1 VIYCIGSV
9 CSIGSAATD
18 PEVDFSRDV
27 LPVIADNCLKC
38 HGPDQKTRQADM
50 RLDRGE
56 LGESRFERVDELLE
70 RVSSN
75 DPEIRMPPPSSG
87 QRLRDTEIAVLRK
100 WVAQGAQWSTHWSLT
115 PIARPALPKPVL
127 PKPVLPKPVLPKPS
141 ERSTSLELN
150 PIDRFVTA
158 SRRQRK
164 IAGSRAAS
172 RNDLIRRVSFSLTGL
187 PPTIDEVKLFLA
199 DRRPG
204 AYERMVDRYLASPR
218 YGEHMAA
225 FWLDLA
231 RYADTNGYHADN
243 HREMWR
249 WRDWVIEAWNQNLPF
264 DEFTIH
270 QLAGDLIEDASHTTR
285 LATGFHR
292 NTMVMFENGALPEEF
307 LPKYVSD
314 RVATT
319 ATVWL
324 GQTFECARCHD
335 HKYEPITQRD
345 YYRLFA
351 YFNNID
357 ELGLGGQD
365 APARPFLHFP
375 TRIQHQDLDENDRL
389 VVSQAEQQAERR
401 AFAGKTI
408 ASWEPILAS
417 SAAPIPAKDTAI
429 YLSFDEQSGD
439 ALLDGDKQIG
449 RVIGSLVRLPNSQSK
464 GGLLL
469 TDKTRI
475 ELRKTQQPAPNQSWT
490 LTTWL
495 YCTTS
500 GSMLLYRHK
509 DTSWIAEN
517 GQGVQIRIV
526 DNRAQVEFTGDLS
539 AKWTA
544 KGKTLIPKNSW
555 HHVAFRY
562 EVQTGRISIRMDRE
576 WMEVEQPEERPPT
589 YRPVSAPALIS
600 DSKEPLRGMLD
611 EFRLFHRH
619 LDETELDLLM
629 GADPMAE
636 ILAIDTEKR
645 SAKQRDALVEYYLER
660 LDQPFQAA
668 TQEIARLKLV
678 RADIERQIPTSL
690 VMQERVERR
699 PTHILN
705 RGDYLQPGK
714 QEVFPGI
721 PTFLS
726 KSESND
732 DNKSSTVDDRLGLAK
747 WIVSKENPL
756 TARVFVNHVW
766 RLHFGRGIVETP
778 GDFGIRGI
786 PPTHP
791 ELLDWLAAEFV
802 DSGWDVKRLHRLMV
816 TSATFRQTSRV
827 TGTQFASDPENRWY
841 SRGPRFR
848 LTAESIRDTAL
859 QTAGLLDSRLNGPS
873 VSPYQP
879 AGLWK
884 EVSYN
889 PTDYS
894 AQVFRQSHGAD
905 LYRRGMYTF
914 WKRSAPPPNMVA
926 FGAPTREICVV
937 QRSRSETATQVLVLM
952 NDPTFVE
959 AARVLGTNLLTHPG
973 EDAARIR
980 RLWMATMSRLP
991 TAAEEHATLRAL
1003 DKLRETFANDETAAN
1018 DLLKV
1023 GEYPLRSTTSI
1034 MAPARTELAAW
1045 TCLCSVILQQDE
1057 VLSQH

>member
-1 VIYCIGSV
+1 MIRLESSPWLWLAECLVCSIASA

-18 PEVDFSRDV
+18 PAVDFSRDV
-27 LPVIADNCLKC
+27 LPVIAENCLKC
-38 HGPDQKTRQADM
+38 HGPDQETRQADL

-56 LGESRFERVDELLE
+56 PGKSRFERTEELLQ

-75 DPEIRMPPPSSG
+75 DPEIRMPPPTSG
-87 QRLRDTEIAVLRK
+87 QRLRDSEIAVLRK
-100 WVAQGAQWSTHWSLT
+100 WVEQGAQWSTHWSLT
-115 PIARPALPKPVL
+115 PIVRPTLPQRIKRPA
-127 PKPVLPKPVLPKPS
+127 S
-141 ERSTSLELN
+141 QELN
-150 PIDRFVTA
+150 PIDRFVSA
-158 SRRQRK
+158 SRHQQR
-164 IAGSRAAS
+164 ITGSRAAS

-249 WRDWVIEAWNQNLPF
+249 WRDWVIEAWNQNLSF
-264 DEFTIH
+264 DKFTIH
-270 QLAGDLIEDASHTTR
+270 QLAGDLIEDRNHTTR

-365 APARPFLHFP
+365 APAQPFLHFP
-375 TRIQHQDLDENDRL
+375 TRIQQQDLDENDRL
-389 VVSQAEQQAERR
+389 AARQKRLQAGRR
-401 AFAGKTI
+401 VLAGKTVED
-408 ASWEPILAS
+408 WEPILA
-417 SAAPIPAKDTAI
+417 AAAPPIPAKDTTT
-429 YLSFDEQSGD
+429 YLSFDEQHGA
-439 ALLDGDKQIG
+439 ALYDGDKEVG
-449 RVIGSLVRLPNSQSK
+449 KVVGSLIRLPDSQSK

-469 TDKTRI
+469 TEKTRI
-475 ELRKTQQPAPNQSWT
+475 ELMKTQQPAPNQSWT

-495 YCTTS
+495 YCTTN

-517 GQGVQIRIV
+517 GQGVQIKII
-526 DNRAQVEFTGDLS
+526 DKRAQVEFTGELS
-539 AKWTA
+539 TKWTA
-544 KGKTLIPKNSW
+544 TSKTLIPQNSW
-555 HHVAFRY
+555 HHLAFRY
-562 EVQTGRISIRMDRE
+562 DALTGRISIRMDRE
-576 WMEVEQPEERPPT
+576 WLEVEQPEERPPT
-589 YRPVSAPALIS
+589 YLPVFAPAAIS

-611 EFRLFHRH
+611 EFRVFQRH
-619 LDETELDLLM
+619 LDELEIDLLM

-636 ILAIDTEKR
+636 LLAIDAKKR
-645 SAKQRDALVEYYLER
+645 SAKQRAALVEYYLER
-660 LDQPFQAA
+660 LDEPFQAA
-668 TQEIARLKLV
+668 KLEIARLELA

-699 PTHILN
+699 PTHILH
-705 RGDYLQPGK
+705 RGDYLQPGEE
-714 QEVFPGI
+714 QVLPGI

-726 KSESND
+726 KSDSNND
-732 DNKSSTVDDRLGLAK
+732 HKASAVDDRLGLAK
-747 WIVSKENPL
+747 WMVSKDNPL

-802 DSGWDVKRLHRLMV
+802 DSGWDVKRLHQLIV
-816 TSATFRQTSRV
+816 TSATFQQTSRV
-827 TGTQFASDPENRWY
+827 TAAQFSSDPENRWY

-848 LTAESIRDTAL
+848 LTAESIRDIAL
-859 QTAGLLDSRLNGPS
+859 HSAGLLDNRLNGPS

-914 WKRSAPPPNMVA
+914 WKRSSPPPNLVA

-937 QRSRSETATQVLVLM
+937 QRSRSETVTQALVLM

-959 AARVLGTNLLTHPG
+959 AARVLGTNLLTHAG
-973 EDAARIR
+973 DDAARIR
-980 RLWMATMSRLP
+980 RLWMTTMSRLP
-991 TAAEEHATLRAL
+991 TAAEEQATLSAL
-1003 DKLRETFANDETAAN
+1003 DELRKSFTKDETAAN

-1034 MAPARTELAAW
+1034 MAPARRELAAW
-1045 TCLCSVILQQDE
+1045 TCLCSVVLQQDE